1 MNQEEINQ
9 ALRLTIEEL
18 TRKLAD
24 EVTSKNLLAIQLT
37 QKEETYQALQ
47 KEKEELEAALEE
59 VTAPEETHR
68 GNKDGE

>member
-37 QKEETYQALQ
+37 QKEGTYQALQ

-59 VTAPEETHR
+59 VTAPEETHG

>member
-1 MNQEEINQ
+1 MNPEEINQ

-37 QKEETYQALQ
+37 QKEEAYQALQ
-47 KEKEELEAALEE
+47 KEKEELEAALEK
-59 VTAPEETHR
+59 VTAPEETHG

>member
-1 MNQEEINQ
+1 MKPEEINQ

-37 QKEETYQALQ
+37 QKEEAYQALQ
-47 KEKEELEAALEE
+47 KEKEELETALDE
-59 VTAPEETHR
+59 VTDPEETD
-68 GNKDGE
+68 GGKKDGE

>member
-1 MNQEEINQ
+1 MNSEEINQ

-37 QKEETYQALQ
+37 QKEEAYQALQ
-47 KEKEELEAALEE
+47 KEKEELEIALDE
-59 VTAPEETHR
+59 VTAPAETN
-68 GNKDGE
+68 GGKKDGE